1 MKKIIGILLS
11 MIMVISLISCSSGK
25 SESGKLATKADD
37 LSIEPGKTKLQ
48 DLIDNGF
55 TYEWSDTTKPL
66 EQIDGKKFI
75 SLSIHIMKEKEQYA
89 TVGLINTTSGKL
101 KLEQCIVGDT
111 LIYSH
116 YQGKHQ
122 FSEITIKGENFVGLK
137 LEDIKA
143 KFTDKITHEDE
154 KDIVFND
161 GKNAFDFQFDDQK
174 VLESVTLDINE
185 HNM

>member
-1 MKKIIGILLS
+1 M
-11 MIMVISLISCSSGK
+11 
-25 SESGKLATKADD
+25 
-37 LSIEPGKTKLQ
+37 Q

-55 TYEWSDTTKPL
+55 TYECSDTTKPL
-66 EQIDGKKFI
+66 EEIDGKKFI
-75 SLSIHIMKEKEQYA
+75 PLSIHIMKGKEQYA
-89 TVGLINTTSGKL
+89 TVGLINTTGGK
-101 KLEQCIVGDT
+101 
-111 LIYSH
+111 
-116 YQGKHQ
+116 
-122 FSEITIKGENFVGLK
+122 LK

-154 KDIVFND
+154 KDMVFND